1 MSMLEIQIPT
11 WSRQL
16 VVEIWHTQV
25 GKMNKQ
31 LVTLINTLMITTSF
45 AIPATVSAQDFQL
58 DIPAVTDEIVVRGAR
73 VPDEKRATSEISN
86 LLTAEKIERAGDSDI
101 AGALRRVTG
110 LSLSQGKF
118 LVVRGLNERYS
129 SLTLNGSPLPS
140 PEPLKRV
147 APLDLFPT
155 SIVGSVLV
163 QKTFSPEYSGEFGG
177 GLIELRSKSIP
188 NEKFLEFGVSVSLD
202 TVTTGRDGLTFDGG
216 DLDFTGFD
224 DGTRSLPAPLQQA
237 IADFPG
243 RAIRAESGVSE
254 SDLREIGTSLVN
266 APLRVIQEGTTPA
279 NHSFNIAGGNRFDL
293 DSGASIGLV
302 VNLGY
307 GRNFQNKQGFQG
319 DAAIGP
325 DGAAISRNET
335 FEFESLTEAITSNA
349 LVSTGIEFNENH
361 KLELLATALR
371 KTTKEARERIGTEE
385 LSFGGFDDIL
395 ISNLEFFENQV
406 WTTQINSEH
415 IFPALSDLS
424 VDLRFA
430 YSEAFRDAPYETS
443 FTYIREDESVPFR
456 SAIGLGSG
464 ASSSGFDVRFSRVD
478 DTSLHFGG
486 DIVLPL
492 SFGSLDIDFKAG
504 GAYTD
509 TERDYLLR
517 QFGFRNDTG
526 LPDDDPFFTQRIDFL
541 LADRNISEVGAFE
554 FIETPDILQPGAYN
568 GQLEVVAGYA
578 GVDIQLTSYLR
589 AAVGGRYETSEQ
601 VVDNFS
607 IAGFSPVPNAGPESF
622 IDDDRFLPAVTIT
635 WNPIGD
641 LQIRGAFSQTLT
653 RPQFQE
659 LGAAIFT
666 DTDRDIQVFGNP
678 FLVNTET
685 TNYDVRAEYY
695 FGRGQFVTVGGF
707 YKIITNPI
715 EESLLQTGDDI
726 LTTYINAPSADLYGV
741 EFEYEQR
748 FILADW
754 FRNGWIGEFSAHK
767 DLILSAN
774 YTFSQSSVGI
784 DGTVST
790 PVFAGTNVSAN
801 TATADSFFVEGRS
814 LQGQSDHIVN
824 FQIGWEDIEQ
834 ESRVSLLFNW
844 SSERIRQVGLIQGA
858 NVPNVVERLPFTLDF
873 VYGRK
878 IELVG
883 SLFEL
888 QAKVSNILND
898 GYEATADGAN
908 DSSVPI
914 DVYDLGT
921 NFSLSLKKKF

>member
-1 MSMLEIQIPT
+1 MKNEKT
-11 WSRQL
+11 
-16 VVEIWHTQV
+16 
-25 GKMNKQ
+25 N
-31 LVTLINTLMITTSF
+31 LISVLMASSAMIF
-45 AIPATVSAQDFQL
+45 PNMASAQNAPGQL
-58 DIPAVTDEIVVRGAR
+58 TVNTDEIIVRGAR

-86 LLTAEKIERAGDSDI
+86 ILTAEKIERGGDSNI

-118 LVVRGLNERYS
+118 IVVRGLNERYS

-155 SIVGSVLV
+155 SVVGSALV

-188 NEKFLEFGVSVSLD
+188 DEKFFEFGLSGNLD
-202 TVTTGRDGLTFDGG
+202 TETSIHQGLTFDGG
-216 DLDFTGFD
+216 GLDFTGFD
-224 DGTRSLPAPLQQA
+224 DGTRSLPAPLAQA

-243 RAIRAESGVSE
+243 QAIRVESGVPE
-254 SDLREIGTSLVN
+254 SDLRDIGASLVN
-266 APLRVIQEGTTPA
+266 SQLRVIQSASTPI
-279 NHSFNIAGGNRFDL
+279 NHGFNLAAGNRYDL
-293 DSGASIGLV
+293 DSGASIGFV

-325 DGAAISRNET
+325 GGTAVVRNEE
-335 FEFESLTEAITSNA
+335 FEFESLTETITSNA
-349 LVSTGIEFNENH
+349 LLSTGIEFNREH

-385 LSFGGFDDIL
+385 LSFGGFDEIF

-406 WTTQINSEH
+406 WTVQANSEH
-415 IFPALSDLS
+415 IFPNLKDLS
-424 VDLRFA
+424 IDLRFA

-443 FTYIREDESVPFR
+443 FTFLREDESVPFR

-486 DIVLPL
+486 DLVLPL
-492 SFGSLDIDFKAG
+492 SFKSIDIDVKAG
-504 GAYTD
+504 GAYTE
-509 TERDYLLR
+509 TERDYALR

-541 LADRNISEVGAFE
+541 LADRNINEVGAFE

-568 GQLEVVAGYA
+568 GLLDVYAGYI
-578 GVDIQLTSYLR
+578 GLDIQLTSYLR
-589 AAVGGRYETSEQ
+589 AAFGLRYESSQ
-601 VVDNFS
+601 QIVDNFS
-607 IAGFSPVPNAGPESF
+607 IAGFSPIPNSGPESV
-622 IDDDRFLPAVTIT
+622 IDEDNFLPAVTVT
-635 WNPIGD
+635 WNPVGD
-641 LQIRGAFSQTLT
+641 LQVRGAFSQTLT

-666 DTDRDIQVFGNP
+666 DTDRDIQAFGNP
-678 FLVNTET
+678 FLINTET
-685 TNYDVRAEYY
+685 TSVDVRAEYY
-695 FGRGQFVTVGGF
+695 FSRGQFITIGGF
-707 YKIITNPI
+707 YKDITNPI

-726 LTTYINAPSADLYGV
+726 LTTYINAPSAELYGV
-741 EFEYEQR
+741 EFEYEKR
-748 FILADW
+748 FILGDIFKEGYWGSFAED
-754 FRNGWIGEFSAHK
+754 K
-767 DLILSAN
+767 DLVFSTN
-774 YTFSQSSVGI
+774 YTYSQSSVGV

-790 PVFAGTNVSAN
+790 PVFAGTNVAAN
-801 TATADSFFVEGRS
+801 TADAENFFVEGRS

-824 FQIGWEDIEQ
+824 FQIGWEDIDNNE
-834 ESRVSLLFNW
+834 RLTLLANW

-858 NVPNVVERLPFTLDF
+858 NVPNVVERLPLTVDL
-873 VYGRK
+873 VYARK
-878 IELVG
+878 IELL
-883 SLFEL
+883 SADFDF
-888 QAKVSNILND
+888 QFKVSNILND
-898 GYEATADGAN
+898 NYEATADGADN
-908 DSSVPI
+908 SSVLI

-921 NFSLSLKKKF
+921 IFSVSLKKRF